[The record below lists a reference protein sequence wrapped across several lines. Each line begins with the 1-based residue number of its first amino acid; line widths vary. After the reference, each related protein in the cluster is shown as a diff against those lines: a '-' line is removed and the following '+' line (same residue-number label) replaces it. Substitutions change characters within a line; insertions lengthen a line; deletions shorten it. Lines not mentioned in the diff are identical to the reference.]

1 MQMFKSKQNWASHL
15 QWMVQQVKQ
24 DQEEEKTASL
34 KQVDKLE
41 MRDEI
46 IKLEICKMR

>member
-1 MQMFKSKQNWASHL
+1 
-15 QWMVQQVKQ
+15 MVQQVKQ

-34 KQVDKLE
+34 KQVEKLEIE

-46 IKLEICKMR
+46 I

>member
-1 MQMFKSKQNWASHL
+1 
-15 QWMVQQVKQ
+15 MVQQVKQ

-34 KQVDKLE
+34 KQVEKLEIE

-46 IKLEICKMR
+46 IKLEIYKMRQ